1 MSGLRSD
8 MSELGQIYLAW
19 GPNMSGH
26 QKLGAA
32 KSRSGT
38 KMMSL
43 GPNKLTINKLDN
55 IELRKIMRTTR
66 MNLNS
71 MNQT

>member
-1 MSGLRSD
+1 
-8 MSELGQIYLAW
+8 
-19 GPNMSGH
+19 
-26 QKLGAA
+26 
-32 KSRSGT
+32 
-38 KMMSL
+38 MMSL
-43 GPNKLTINKLDN
+43 GPNRLTINKLDN